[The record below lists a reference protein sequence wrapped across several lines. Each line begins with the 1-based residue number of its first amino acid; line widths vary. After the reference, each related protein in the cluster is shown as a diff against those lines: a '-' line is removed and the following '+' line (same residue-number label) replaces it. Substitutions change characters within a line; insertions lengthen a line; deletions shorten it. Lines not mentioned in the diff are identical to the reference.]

1 MQTKTREI
9 QSAQILTYLLEKSR
23 AVSVSQDERSF
34 HIFYQALA
42 NNEFRNRYQLASAN
56 PADYGFLR
64 SPTGTYTIDGVND
77 EQSYQTT
84 LACMRN
90 CGFTEEEVDQ
100 VWQIIAAILNLGN
113 VEYRVNAEENDE
125 AHVQEATR
133 PFAER
138 AAALLQLEDT
148 ERMFSILENKV
159 VKYPGQ
165 VITTRF
171 QLNEAISARNSCAKT
186 IYGKLFTWIV
196 TKVNQSIQAKM
207 SQLTGDDMD
216 TIHSLGLLDIFGF
229 ESFKK
234 NSFEQICINYA
245 NEKLQQHFN

>member
-1 MQTKTREI
+1 
-9 QSAQILTYLLEKSR
+9 
-23 AVSVSQDERSF
+23 
-34 HIFYQALA
+34 
-42 NNEFRNRYQLASAN
+42 
-56 PADYGFLR
+56 
-64 SPTGTYTIDGVND
+64 
-77 EQSYQTT
+77 
-84 LACMRN
+84 MRN

-113 VEYRVNAEENDE
+113 VEYRVNADENDE

-196 TKVNQSIQAKM
+196 AKVNQSIQAKM